1 LLVASLRSH
10 GNAQKLVQQLRAKG
24 YDPQLDTLDKTDGG
38 RWYRVMVGS
47 FTNREDAQRFVAEFN
62 KREKAQAMVIRV
74 TP

>member
-1 LLVASLRSH
+1 
-10 GNAQKLVQQLRAKG
+10 
-24 YDPQLDTLDKTDGG
+24 
-38 RWYRVMVGS
+38 MVGS